1 MVTETIKLNVKDWK
15 IATQERSRDR
25 MKLQIKLSKEDAE
38 AFKNFTSVT
47 KPEEVSLEDFV
58 KAMFLTGI
66 ETYNAKLAAKAR
78 EYIEANKEKFAEA
91 GVTPENATTFTTPS
105 AGFTAP
111 SAGFTAPTAAVPSTA
126 TFTTPSNV
134 EIV

>member
-91 GVTPENATTFTTPS
+91 GVTPETQRPS
-105 AGFTAP
+105 LLHPLDSPPQLLLLSHQQLHLPPQVT
-111 SAGFTAPTAAVPSTA
+111 SK
-126 TFTTPSNV
+126 
-134 EIV
+134 